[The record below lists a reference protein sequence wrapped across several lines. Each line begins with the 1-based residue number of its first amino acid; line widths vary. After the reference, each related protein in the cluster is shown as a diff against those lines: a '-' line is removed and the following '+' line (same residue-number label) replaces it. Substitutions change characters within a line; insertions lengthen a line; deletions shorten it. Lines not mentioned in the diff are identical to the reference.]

1 MCGNHIFRNP
11 LFDRGIIFK
20 SCINTNFL
28 ANWITI
34 EISCPKDFF
43 ISIDVL
49 SVKRVLRCQISIDQ
63 AGAPYEEDKMNL
75 SYWLFKIGNPMVVNE
90 SITVQNRPRFNFKFV
105 KKSDLLRMKSWDE
118 ISDTYRGVMKE
129 E

>member
-11 LFDRGIIFK
+11 LFDRGTIFK

-49 SVKRVLRCQISIDQ
+49 SVKRVLRWQISIDQ
-63 AGAPYEEDKMNL
+63 AGAPYEEDKMTL

-90 SITVQNRPRFNFKFV
+90 SITVQKQTAFQF
-105 KKSDLLRMKSWDE
+105 
-118 ISDTYRGVMKE
+118 
-129 E
+129 